1 MLIFLKSSYIKPNV
15 DPSSFI
21 SSEVCQS
28 CVIKS
33 DNFRFLKSS
42 SLIPDFI
49 LRLKGGCDKF
59 ELTDEKQE
67 RLVKS
72 ILSKVPE
79 SNYQEISINKYLRKT
94 LKLMDPIL
102 SDQRLW
108 IIVTEFSKPLPAR
121 LGKPVLVRPEL
132 PDPEISQIR
141 SPGLTLHKK
150 TETKSETIFVE
161 GLNILDRP
169 KMLSP
174 MQKEFS

>member
-1 MLIFLKSSYIKPNV
+1 M
-15 DPSSFI
+15 
-21 SSEVCQS
+21 E
-28 CVIKS
+28 
-33 DNFRFLKSS
+33 
-42 SLIPDFI
+42 
-49 LRLKGGCDKF
+49 
-59 ELTDEKQE
+59 EKQCPLIRKE
-67 RLVKS
+67 IYDFVRG
-72 ILSKVPE
+72 LSPYPTAWGMIQDKKIKFFIK
-79 SNYQEISINKYLRKT
+79 ISINKYLRKT